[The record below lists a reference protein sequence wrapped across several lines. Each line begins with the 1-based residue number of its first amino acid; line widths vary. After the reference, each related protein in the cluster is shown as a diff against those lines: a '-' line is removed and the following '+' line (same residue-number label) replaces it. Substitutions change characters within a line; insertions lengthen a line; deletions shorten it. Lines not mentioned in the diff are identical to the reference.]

1 MVSDDST
8 SEEDLDQPVVSQVRK
23 VALTTFPRHW
33 DTLPIQHVTTTG
45 ISHKFSDAFAS
56 LHLQAEYWW
65 RKTKPA
71 YDGFKTQWLKH
82 FGLEDDRHELTEY
95 QLVREIL
102 WVLLGARSSFIFC
115 VFYHPHKLFANR
127 FSPAS
132 RVSLAN
138 MAYPTLDSLLIL
150 FGRFASLTLL
160 LRTFV
165 QFIENTAASL
175 HPCLVA
181 FGTCLGDYLGEFD
194 QVLQTLETEARG
206 PETFTLTT
214 LYFKLLLWD
223 RRTDILANL
232 VSRLTAGHTSSLQ
245 EANVHIR
252 LLNLLYYVA
261 NTFGDCSSDVSFL
274 DTLNTF
280 FFRTFLPFMYTTVQ
294 LLSGC
299 ASMLEYSHSLFPNAK
314 DSCAVTDP
322 DFCQRAFFGEP
333 TAINSLISSNGDQV
347 PEIFHSVLDELLSGL
362 KSLCILTALAA
373 GASQSSVLGPIVL
386 KTEDIFVHLTAPVV
400 QPQKSH
406 ATNGRIIHNDDHI
419 ASVKSWVEPDILSLR
434 QELIDSVRT
443 PVAQETRPGH
453 TSFSEFTRN
462 NDHLNLLQ
470 KNLKRFIV
478 ERSRTLNQHL
488 MRMLLEPSP
497 VQFGSHRSLGTALA
511 AVGAV
516 YLFGTGDRVN
526 DFSRQLFSH
535 IFNSEPWYRDLVGLT
550 LRLRSQFETHLVPKF
565 LYREISMFTFASIS
579 QSDLG
584 GSTAVEQTLRCF
596 SLVHL
601 TYCTTWPV
609 NIVLTESNLT
619 TYNSIFTFMLKIKY
633 AKWSLETLRFPQ
645 LDYLSSIDPDTYHRM
660 LLLRL
665 NMLYIFTG
673 LHDFLMHRIEA
684 LRVKFAQH
692 WRLPGCSLTPASDT
706 GSAVPYGDLPELIQ
720 SHNVLLH
727 TLQSVCLLTESSSML
742 RTEIDNICQMA
753 FTLKILWSPSH
764 SRPLDL
770 APRLTQLAS
779 LFHNHVK
786 FLARLFYGSVR
797 LSNVKRLLPLAETF
811 RLASNFT
818 SRIRNSEHDSRTS
831 EHSKDDD
838 GTLAPLPSV
847 TNNVATRFASR
858 PSQSLRHSLGRLSLR
873 GRAVWTSQRTSKL
886 FELLTRPALLFTP
899 SRGIRLPFALKKSDG
914 DGARSHRLSIRK
926 RNQPID
932 PDPCLL
938 SLDGLLDCLYAMS
951 NLVDQV
957 YYDCKENEDD
967 QTETHSYDHSPTLL
981 AANFFRKR
989 VKPALTRLNEMRVQ
1003 LSDFKLGKFIG
1014 RGACGVVRVV
1024 HEVAPPGSVYAMK
1037 SQYKGAWLHHDPE
1050 GSQLML
1056 ERTVLA
1062 QAAAIENPWL
1072 PHLHYAFQDEKHLHL
1087 VMDYEPG
1094 GDLYIFLSKVGHLL
1108 DAEMIAFY
1116 AAEAIEAIH
1125 SLHRMGYIHCDL
1137 KPENFA
1143 IERSGHLKL
1152 LDFGSAIRL
1161 DADGKCVCPTMVG
1174 TKEYLNIELLRQRG
1188 RHNEEPLLVG
1198 PEYDYWAIGVLLYE
1212 LFYSQTPFYDKDEDL
1227 MMQKIVDYKKT
1238 LKFPSNVQI
1247 PDNAVQLIR
1256 SLITSPSKR
1265 LTYDGCVRH
1274 SFFKT
1279 IDFTTLRQTTPPY
1292 LPPVGELDDVSN
1304 FSGGGSRTRDELI
1317 MDVSTNETFSP
1328 IRMKETARE
1337 SLHPS
1342 VVDTTCN
1349 LAEAAEVTLL
1359 TQERT
1364 HPSDGVDEKMFDENT
1379 DPMVNESHAVDDKL
1393 ETPLNNREAK
1403 VKAIREAAAISIPEE
1418 FEEIEDVE
1426 WDGSDCV
1433 RNLPFVGYTFTPGLV
1448 LLRKLT
1454 SGQAAAVAAAGLGT
1468 AMLNVTNTTLP
1479 LTRQQTMRTTTS
1491 HLQLLNA
1498 TVTEAVNTTGPYL
1511 NITENP
1517 PLELCGKWSEL
1528 RQLCDVLE
1536 NHARSLEPEHSEH
1549 LQTLRKRLIDAIEDS
1564 SNLVAFGDAITAWIA
1579 QEKYTFEVLERLR
1592 NENACLQRTNQA
1604 NQSYRAQLE
1613 KVRLVL
1619 SRLDSLPNDF
1629 VEIDLSE
1636 LLRTMCPNTPATP
1649 YSTGTD
1655 DCTKTSQS
1663 DADLL
1668 VQQIIGLVQK
1678 QLKQFRCREDE
1689 CRAALE
1695 AANRER
1701 KEIWEASLQQM
1712 GTLDTM
1718 VADQRQLRACETN
1731 LKREIQELRQKLLN
1745 EKDYQRDLRNQCL
1758 QYEDKYFSIRDR
1770 LEEEKKRCSDM
1781 QAQLRELTM
1790 NKDAA
1795 EALLRETNLKLDRL
1809 QHSQDN
1815 AVIDHLRSELEL
1827 VKTQLQRS
1835 EIDRTSAEQ
1844 REQTVRDQLSDC
1856 ERQLD
1861 NSRHEA
1867 NLLRDRYER
1876 MKEATAELEAC
1887 LLRHPVRDD
1896 RSEVTALRRQL
1907 VESTDQIHSLKG
1919 EVFQLQTQLERL
1931 RVNNTQLVNQRD
1943 EATEQ
1948 VRLLNDALSQ
1958 EKELVEVTQQAS
1970 ENEIFRLNTI
1980 TKQQGKLID
1989 HMCGLLPPEHQLPMR
2004 RLANA
2009 GRSGLVHDPSVLFGT
2024 KRSNVKALG
2033 HHAFKT
2039 SGRRSRKPGP
2049 DESDPSSS
2057 GAGPLIAAASA
2068 FFGRRRPTGPG
2079 KSERILSETDDKS
2092 SGPHPFTKQPSRLQR
2107 IVRKSRLRF
2116 KRRTCVQSRPTEPA
2130 AIESDQ
2136 VFTEDEDGDEQFG
2149 YYSPDPASDFDS
2161 DLPYRSVP
2169 FQGERVAAATPQ
2181 SGGTADPLSYEDSIS
2196 SGPSTTSSAPSGQI
2210 IESNP
2215 KSSFWRPQR
2224 SKLRVGWAEGSRE
2237 AELISA
2243 TPTEKQR
2250 PKLLKQLS
2258 KVLVVRRL
2266 VPVSLD
2272 IFEFLYF
2279 SPT

>member
-1 MVSDDST
+1 MDNKSSVHS
-8 SEEDLDQPVVSQVRK
+8 R
-23 VALTTFPRHW
+23 
-33 DTLPIQHVTTTG
+33 LPI
-45 ISHKFSDAFAS
+45 AS
-56 LHLQAEYWW
+56 
-65 RKTKPA
+65 TPC
-71 YDGFKTQWLKH
+71 
-82 FGLEDDRHELTEY
+82 
-95 QLVREIL
+95 
-102 WVLLGARSSFIFC
+102 RS
-115 VFYHPHKLFANR
+115 
-127 FSPAS
+127 
-132 RVSLAN
+132 
-138 MAYPTLDSLLIL
+138 
-150 FGRFASLTLL
+150 
-160 LRTFV
+160 
-165 QFIENTAASL
+165 
-175 HPCLVA
+175 
-181 FGTCLGDYLGEFD
+181 
-194 QVLQTLETEARG
+194 
-206 PETFTLTT
+206 
-214 LYFKLLLWD
+214 
-223 RRTDILANL
+223 
-232 VSRLTAGHTSSLQ
+232 
-245 EANVHIR
+245 
-252 LLNLLYYVA
+252 
-261 NTFGDCSSDVSFL
+261 
-274 DTLNTF
+274 
-280 FFRTFLPFMYTTVQ
+280 
-294 LLSGC
+294 
-299 ASMLEYSHSLFPNAK
+299 
-314 DSCAVTDP
+314 
-322 DFCQRAFFGEP
+322 
-333 TAINSLISSNGDQV
+333 
-347 PEIFHSVLDELLSGL
+347 
-362 KSLCILTALAA
+362 
-373 GASQSSVLGPIVL
+373 
-386 KTEDIFVHLTAPVV
+386 
-400 QPQKSH
+400 
-406 ATNGRIIHNDDHI
+406 
-419 ASVKSWVEPDILSLR
+419 
-434 QELIDSVRT
+434 
-443 PVAQETRPGH
+443 
-453 TSFSEFTRN
+453 
-462 NDHLNLLQ
+462 
-470 KNLKRFIV
+470 
-478 ERSRTLNQHL
+478 
-488 MRMLLEPSP
+488 
-497 VQFGSHRSLGTALA
+497 
-511 AVGAV
+511 
-516 YLFGTGDRVN
+516 
-526 DFSRQLFSH
+526 
-535 IFNSEPWYRDLVGLT
+535 
-550 LRLRSQFETHLVPKF
+550 
-565 LYREISMFTFASIS
+565 
-579 QSDLG
+579 
-584 GSTAVEQTLRCF
+584 
-596 SLVHL
+596 
-601 TYCTTWPV
+601 
-609 NIVLTESNLT
+609 
-619 TYNSIFTFMLKIKY
+619 
-633 AKWSLETLRFPQ
+633 
-645 LDYLSSIDPDTYHRM
+645 
-660 LLLRL
+660 
-665 NMLYIFTG
+665 
-673 LHDFLMHRIEA
+673 
-684 LRVKFAQH
+684 
-692 WRLPGCSLTPASDT
+692 
-706 GSAVPYGDLPELIQ
+706 
-720 SHNVLLH
+720 
-727 TLQSVCLLTESSSML
+727 
-742 RTEIDNICQMA
+742 
-753 FTLKILWSPSH
+753 
-764 SRPLDL
+764 
-770 APRLTQLAS
+770 
-779 LFHNHVK
+779 
-786 FLARLFYGSVR
+786 
-797 LSNVKRLLPLAETF
+797 
-811 RLASNFT
+811 
-818 SRIRNSEHDSRTS
+818 RNSEHHSRTS

-847 TNNVATRFASR
+847 TNNVATRSASR

-899 SRGIRLPFALKKSDG
+899 SRGIRLPFALTKSDG
-914 DGARSHRLSIRK
+914 DCIARSHRLSIRK

-967 QTETHSYDHSPTLL
+967 QTETNSYDHSPTLL

-989 VKPALTRLNEMRVQ
+989 VKPALTRLNELRVQ

-1274 SFFKT
+1274 PFFKT
-1279 IDFTTLRQTTPPY
+1279 IDFATLRQTTPPY

-1328 IRMKETARE
+1328 IRMKETACE
-1337 SLHPS
+1337 SLYPS
-1342 VVDTTCN
+1342 VVDTTCH
-1349 LAEAAEVTLL
+1349 LAETTEVTLL
-1359 TQERT
+1359 TQEHT
-1364 HPSDGVDEKMFDENT
+1364 HPGDEVDKKVLDENT
-1379 DPMVNESHAVDDKL
+1379 DPMVSESHAVDDSKL
-1393 ETPLNNREAK
+1393 ETPFNNREAK

-1426 WDGSDCV
+1426 WDGSDC
-1433 RNLPFVGYTFTPGLV
+1433 RLHINFYCSLFAPPW
-1448 LLRKLT
+1448 LRLILAC
-1454 SGQAAAVAAAGLGT
+1454 S
-1468 AMLNVTNTTLP
+1468 
-1479 LTRQQTMRTTTS
+1479 TRQQTMRTTTS

-1517 PLELCGKWSEL
+1517 PFEFGGKWSEL
-1528 RQLCDVLE
+1528 RQLCDILE
-1536 NHARSLEPEHSEH
+1536 NRAKSLDPEHAEH
-1549 LQTLRKRLIDAIEDS
+1549 LQTLRKRLIDAIDDS

-1579 QEKYTFEVLERLR
+1579 QENRYTFEVLERLR
-1592 NENACLQRTNQA
+1592 DENACLQRTNQA

-1649 YSTGTD
+1649 FSTGTE

-1663 DADLL
+1663 DADVL

-1731 LKREIQELRQKLLN
+1731 LKREIQDLKQKLLN

-1781 QAQLRELTM
+1781 QAQLRELTT

-1815 AVIDHLRSELEL
+1815 AIIDHLRSELEL

-1844 REQTVRDQLSDC
+1844 REQTVHDQLSDC

-2039 SGRRSRKPGP
+2039 SGRRSRKLGP

-2079 KSERILSETDDKS
+2079 KSERNLSETDDKS

-2116 KRRTCVQSRPTEPA
+2116 KRRTCVQSRPTEPVS
-2130 AIESDQ
+2130 IESDQ

-2161 DLPYRSVP
+2161 GLPYRSVP

-2210 IESNP
+2210 IEPNP
-2215 KSSFWRPQR
+2215 KSNFWRPQR
-2224 SKLRVGWAEGSRE
+2224 SKLRVGWAEGSHE

-2243 TPTEKQR
+2243 TPTGKQR

-2258 KVLVVRRL
+2258 KVLVAHDPVNRL
-2266 VPVSLD
+2266 LSAVACRSTNH
-2272 IFEFLYF
+2272 I
-2279 SPT
+2279 PTDLWL